1 MTNPLLTDSVLPHFT
16 KIEPDHVFPAVQQ
29 VLTEYRQTVENI
41 LSATHQY
48 TWDNLCQPLEEAS
61 DKLSRVW
68 SPVGH
73 LHSVKNSPELREA
86 YEKCLPLLSEFSTWM
101 GQHEPLYL
109 AYKSLKDSA
118 QFASLSQSQKNR
130 LKIRCATSNCQALV
144 YHLKNNSA
152 TVKLLPVCQ
161 KSPLNSATMSLMRQW
176 AGPN

>member
-130 LKIRCATSNCQALV
+130 LKIAARLRIVRHWST
-144 YHLKNNSA
+144 
-152 TVKLLPVCQ
+152 T
-161 KSPLNSATMSLMRQW
+161 
-176 AGPN
+176 